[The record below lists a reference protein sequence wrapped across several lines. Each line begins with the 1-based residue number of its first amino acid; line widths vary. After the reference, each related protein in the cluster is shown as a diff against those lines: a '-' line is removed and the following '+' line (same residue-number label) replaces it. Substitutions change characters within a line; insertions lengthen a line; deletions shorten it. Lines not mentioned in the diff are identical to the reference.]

1 MPKSTISTKKYKMSK
16 LNDSLDFV
24 KILEIYFTEDLGTT
38 GIYDWNT
45 TQIEKQT
52 QLVRRNLS

>member
-1 MPKSTISTKKYKMSK
+1 MSK

-52 QLVRRNLS
+52 QLVRRNLSLRGKPYF